1 MFLKKLILSRTIGS
15 ANAALVNQRL
25 GVVAELDEQA
35 SQLRVCK
42 HDVNALSS
50 AGRSGSSLPSFLP
63 HQRQCPWL
71 LTGQLHLGSHLTFS
85 VHIMALPLNS
95 PECVVPLRG
104 NSTSSCSLTAPRP
117 QQRRSSPSRFPVP
130 FHAFGPANCLVDL
143 LSSYTCSA
151 TKASE
156 GCDLTRA

>member
-42 HDVNALSS
+42 HDANALSS
-50 AGRSGSSLPSFLP
+50 AGRSLSSLPSFLP

-71 LTGQLHLGSHLTFS
+71 LTRSHLTFS
-85 VHIMALPLNS
+85 VHTMALPLNS
-95 PECVVPLRG
+95 PWCVVPLR
-104 NSTSSCSLTAPRP
+104 
-117 QQRRSSPSRFPVP
+117 
-130 FHAFGPANCLVDL
+130 
-143 LSSYTCSA
+143 
-151 TKASE
+151 
-156 GCDLTRA
+156 